1 MNESLLDIHA
11 LRVGFTVREPGV
23 LFTQERRLWAVDGV
37 DLTVTAGETLGLVGE
52 SGCGKTTL
60 AMAVLGLEAPS
71 AGQVLFE
78 GADIAKFDRTA
89 MKRYRAAVQAVLQDP
104 WSSLSPRSRVG
115 DIIAE
120 PMVVNGRLSAAERS
134 RRVSQLLE
142 EVGLDPS
149 QAALH
154 PHEFSGGQRQRLCIA
169 RALSVEPR
177 LIVLDEPVS
186 ALDVSV
192 QAQIINLL
200 KDVQSRTGVSYLL
213 ISHSLATVHY
223 LCTRVAVM
231 YLGQIVELAPA
242 DALFSGPLHPYT
254 RLLIE
259 AGRWRAGDE
268 LDEQNI
274 SSEMPSPTAPP
285 PGCRFNTRCPCVMP
299 RCRTEPPR
307 LRALAPD
314 HLVRCHLYDE
324 AGPDGS
330 CKTSRGLM
338 ERTI

>member
-1 MNESLLDIHA
+1 MNEILLDIRA

-23 LFTQERRLWAVDGV
+23 LFAQKHRLWAVDGV
-37 DLTVTAGETLGLVGE
+37 DLSVEAGETLGLVGE

-60 AMAVLGLEAPS
+60 AMTVLGLETPS
-71 AGQVLFE
+71 AGEVLFE

-120 PMVVNGRLSAAERS
+120 PMVVSGRLSAAERS

-142 EVGLDPS
+142 EVGLDPA

-200 KDVQSRTGVSYLL
+200 KDVQIRTGVSYLL

-242 DALFSGPLHPYT
+242 DELFSHPLHPYT
-254 RLLIE
+254 KLLIE

-268 LDEQNI
+268 LDERDI
-274 SSEMPSPTAPP
+274 SNEVPSPTAPP
-285 PGCRFNTRCPCVMP
+285 PGCRFNTRCPHVMP
-299 RCRTEPPR
+299 RCRTELPR
-307 LRALAPD
+307 LRALASG
-314 HLVRCHLYDE
+314 HLVRCHE
-324 AGPDGS
+324 AES
-330 CKTSRGLM
+330 LTAFFQ
-338 ERTI
+338 ERIAS